1 MKIKV
6 DSRKIK
12 KGDIFL
18 DLTNNPIYV
27 KDAIKNGA
35 KKVIVKEGIYPIEV
49 KYVENPRQY
58 YINYLKKYYYKKIEN
73 IKLIGITGTNG
84 KTTTCYL
91 IYQALNKLNIKCAY
105 IGTIGFY
112 LNGKKEE
119 LQNTT
124 PDIGELYEMLIK
136 CQKEN
141 IEYVVM
147 EVSSHALDKNRIET
161 LFYDFVIFTN
171 LTQDHLDYHKTM
183 NNYLKCKQKLFTKGK
198 KTCKYI
204 VNNDDKY
211 KKYFLTSKSITY
223 GFKKSNYT
231 LHLIK
236 QEFTK
241 TIFSVNNEKYE
252 TTLLGNYNIY
262 NLCVCILLLKEMNF
276 SYKEIKKI
284 IKEIVAPPGR
294 MERIS
299 TSNNQIIIDY
309 AHTPD
314 AVENILKTVKELPV
328 NNIITILGCGGNRD
342 KLKRPIMGNIAT
354 KYSSKVIFTSDN
366 PRDENPKT
374 ILEDMTRNLEQSNYQ
389 IIVNRK
395 IAIKKGIQSLTKNDI
410 LLVLGKGHETYQI
423 IKNKKIYFSDRE
435 IILECIRR

>member
-1 MKIKV
+1 
-6 DSRKIK
+6 
-12 KGDIFL
+12 
-18 DLTNNPIYV
+18 
-27 KDAIKNGA
+27 
-35 KKVIVKEGIYPIEV
+35 
-49 KYVENPRQY
+49 
-58 YINYLKKYYYKKIEN
+58 
-73 IKLIGITGTNG
+73 
-84 KTTTCYL
+84 
-91 IYQALNKLNIKCAY
+91 
-105 IGTIGFY
+105 
-112 LNGKKEE
+112 
-119 LQNTT
+119 
-124 PDIGELYEMLIK
+124 
-136 CQKEN
+136 
-141 IEYVVM
+141 M
-147 EVSSHALDKNRIET
+147 E
-161 LFYDFVIFTN
+161 
-171 LTQDHLDYHKTM
+171 
-183 NNYLKCKQKLFTKGK
+183 NYLKCKQQLFTKGK

-211 KKYFLTSKSITY
+211 NKYFLNSKSITY
-223 GFKKSNYT
+223 GFKKSNYI

-252 TTLLGNYNIY
+252 TTLLGNYNLY
-262 NLCVCILLLKEMNF
+262 NLGVCILLLKELNF

-328 NNIITILGCGGNRD
+328 SNIITILGCGGNRD
-342 KLKRPIMGNIAT
+342 KLKRPIMGDIAT

-374 ILEDMTRNLEQSNYQ
+374 ILEDMTKNLEQSNYQ

-423 IKNKKIYFSDRE
+423 IKNKKMYFSDRE
-435 IILECIRR
+435 IVLECIRR